1 MLEVLKQ
8 GDYCSSNDV
17 SSNLSSE
24 SLSDGIGR
32 VIMDE
37 EHEETRQRIRKV
49 HTGSSSDHI
58 VAGLKGFGFGLLGGA
73 TSIFKQTYEGAYNE
87 GFQASY

>member
-1 MLEVLKQ
+1 MLNSVFCFS
-8 GDYCSSNDV
+8 YT
-17 SSNLSSE
+17 SE
-24 SLSDGIGR
+24 SLSDGLGC

-49 HTGSSSDHI
+49 QMGSSSDHI
-58 VAGLKGFGFGLLGGA
+58 VAGLKGLGFGLLGGA
-73 TSIFKQTYEGAYNE
+73 TSIFKQTYEGAYRE